1 MSRPAVLVP
10 AARQD
15 LREAVTQI
23 ARDNPEAARRLRTR
37 LETALRRLGANPA
50 IGAQRPALAEAR
62 YRFLSYQRFS
72 LSAGL
77 HSSAP
82 VCAASVAMRLCF
94 LLPFWNSYGSS
105 LFRVGSNGSSG
116 QLQVEFAGDQ
126 VDHGNEVSV

>member
-23 ARDNPEAARRLRTR
+23 ARDNPEAARRLRAR

-62 YRFLSYQRFS
+62 YRFLAIGGFPYLLVYTADTDPPRV
-72 LSAGL
+72 LRLL
-77 HSSAP
+77 HMARDI
-82 VCAASVAMRLCF
+82 AA
-94 LLPFWNSYGSS
+94 LLGGP
-105 LFRVGSNGSSG
+105 
-116 QLQVEFAGDQ
+116 EP
-126 VDHGNEVSV
+126 

>member
-23 ARDNPEAARRLRTR
+23 ARDNPESARRLRTR

-62 YRFLSYQRFS
+62 YRFLAISGFPYLLVYTADTDPPRV
-72 LSAGL
+72 LRVL
-77 HSSAP
+77 HMARDI
-82 VCAASVAMRLCF
+82 AAILGG
-94 LLPFWNSYGSS
+94 P
-105 LFRVGSNGSSG
+105 
-116 QLQVEFAGDQ
+116 EP
-126 VDHGNEVSV
+126 